1 MSTATA
7 TVTSKG
13 QITIPV
19 EVREALKLKPGEK
32 IKFFSGENGEFIVR
46 RVGSIQDLRGCL
58 AGLGLPKTVE
68 EMDKAIGD
76 AVTESYLKS
85 VGELPSNDS
94 VSDSKDGAA

>member
-1 MSTATA
+1 MPTATA

-32 IKFFSGENGEFIVR
+32 VKFFPGENGEFVVR

-58 AGLGLPKTVE
+58 AGLIPSMTIE
-68 EMDKAIGD
+68 EMDQAIGN

-85 VGELPSNDS
+85 VGELPSDDS
-94 VSDSKDGAA
+94 MSDSKDEAA

>member
-1 MSTATA
+1 MPSATA

-19 EVREALKLKPGEK
+19 AVREALKLKPGEK
-32 IKFFSGENGEFIVR
+32 VKFFAGENGEFIVR

-58 AGLGLPKTVE
+58 AGLMPPMTIE

-85 VGELPSNDS
+85 VGELPSDDS
-94 VSDSKDGAA
+94 VSDSKDEAA

>member
-1 MSTATA
+1 MPTATA

-32 IKFFSGENGEFIVR
+32 VKFFSGENGEFIVR

-58 AGLGLPKTVE
+58 AGLGLPKTDK
-68 EMDKAIGD
+68 EMNELIYKRAAELD
-76 AVTESYLKS
+76 AATKS
-85 VGELPSNDS
+85 DATV
-94 VSDSKDGAA
+94 VSDGEAA